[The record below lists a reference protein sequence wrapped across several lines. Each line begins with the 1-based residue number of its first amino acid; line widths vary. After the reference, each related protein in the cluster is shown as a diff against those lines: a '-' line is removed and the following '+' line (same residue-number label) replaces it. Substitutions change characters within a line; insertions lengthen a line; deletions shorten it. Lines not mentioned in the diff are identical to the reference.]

1 MTERT
6 INTIVSERATTG
18 DPVLDQRFLD
28 ETRQLIADVEQSHHI
43 ELASI
48 GSDML
53 LIKNALLTRE
63 RMTDSERTMVMQRF
77 NAVWEHQQRQ
87 DARLDA
93 VERLLEEIA
102 PVVAALK
109 PIVAMKKDGAP

>member
-1 MTERT
+1 MTERS
-6 INTIVSERATTG
+6 INTIASERATTG
-18 DPVLDQRFLD
+18 DKLLDTRYLD

-43 ELASI
+43 ELASL

-63 RMTDSERTMVMQRF
+63 RMTDRERTMVMQRF

-93 VERLLEEIA
+93 LEQLVE
-102 PVVAALK
+102 ALRN
-109 PIVAMKKDGAP
+109 PKDGAP